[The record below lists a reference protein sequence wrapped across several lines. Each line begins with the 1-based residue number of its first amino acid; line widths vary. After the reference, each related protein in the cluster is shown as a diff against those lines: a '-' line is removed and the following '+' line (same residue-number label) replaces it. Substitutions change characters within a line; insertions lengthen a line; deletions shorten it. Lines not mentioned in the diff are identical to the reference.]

1 MLFRSLELCQSL
13 TNCISFSFFPHFI
26 IQGNWSR
33 LSTSFS
39 FTRRAGY
46 FLIHIYAPCTL
57 IVILSWIS
65 FCIPHD
71 STAARIAL
79 GITSVLTITTI
90 LNMLNTTMPKVIS
103 YCYLLD
109 SFFDN
114 LKQSFDQ
121 QVCLSFALPILECDW
136 LKNCVPHLQ
145 CTNRKQKR
153 KQLTNHQ
160 SRLSHFCFPALSVAG
175 K

>member
-1 MLFRSLELCQSL
+1 MSPTLAAQSQRLSHLCTRKFSGVFNGIRTHDLRDGGADMSREERLSSKYEDRLFTAALVRWTLELCPSF
-13 TNCISFSFFPHFI
+13 TNCISFSFSPHLI

-109 SFFDN
+109 SF
-114 LKQSFDQ
+114 L
-121 QVCLSFALPILECDW
+121 II
-136 LKNCVPHLQ
+136 
-145 CTNRKQKR
+145 
-153 KQLTNHQ
+153 
-160 SRLSHFCFPALSVAG
+160 
-175 K
+175 